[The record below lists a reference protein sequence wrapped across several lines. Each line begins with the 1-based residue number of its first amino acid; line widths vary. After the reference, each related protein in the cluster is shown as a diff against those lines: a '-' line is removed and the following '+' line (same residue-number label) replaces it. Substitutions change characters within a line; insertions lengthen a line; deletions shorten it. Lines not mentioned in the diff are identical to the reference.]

1 MYNSEI
7 LQGVSTVLVSGCDI
21 IIEEGI
27 HKHLANLGTYI
38 LLSFFFLCS
47 VLSIFFFFFNNIQ
60 LGYRQSWLEIVKKEG
75 QLKLK
80 NRIILKKKKMKWQAF
95 KCL

>member
-38 LLSFFFLCS
+38 LLSFFFFAQFCL
-47 VLSIFFFFFNNIQ
+47 FFFFLTTF
-60 LGYRQSWLEIVKKEG
+60 S
-75 QLKLK
+75 
-80 NRIILKKKKMKWQAF
+80 
-95 KCL
+95 